1 MQNIK
6 LTIAYDGS
14 DYHGWQF
21 QTAKPS
27 IQGTLVEVAQR
38 LTQERIQIHGASRTD
53 AGVHAFGQVA
63 HFRTK
68 SKLTPQ
74 EFLRAFN
81 ALLPSS
87 IRIMAAE
94 EVAHDFHSRWHA
106 LGKTY
111 HYRIYRGRVLPPL
124 EHRYVLHD
132 PYPLD
137 AQAMARAAVLFE
149 GEHDFTSFGA
159 STGNEESDKDRSPV
173 RQIFRSRLLARCG
186 TAAGPQ
192 GFSASIG
199 AQEIS
204 IENSPADSA
213 EDTAPD
219 SITPQEPIELIY
231 EVRGRSFLRYMVRK
245 IVGTLLEV
253 GRGRLTPADIPI
265 LFEARDRSRSGS
277 TASPQGLYLVSVEH
291 SDPSKP

>member
-68 SKLTPQ
+68 SKLTAQ

-81 ALLPSS
+81 ALLPSA

-94 EVAHDFHSRWHA
+94 EVPHDFHSRWHA

-111 HYRIYRGRVLPPL
+111 QYRIYRGRVLPPL

-173 RQIFRSRLLARCG
+173 RQIFRSRLLARYG

-213 EDTAPD
+213 EDAAPD
-219 SITPQEPIELIY
+219 SITHQEPIELIY

-245 IVGTLLEV
+245 IVGTLLDV

-291 SDPSKP
+291 SDPSKL